1 MITGYSPRKGQPMAE
16 TTPPE
21 SKTSGMTT
29 AYRALAILTTLVIIA
44 QFFLAGLGAFH
55 ALHTRGANRFSPH
68 ETVGYVIVGL
78 SVVLFVAALLARLG
92 ARALGMVAFLFLL
105 AGPVQVLLAKA
116 GTNHGDFW
124 GALHGLVGALILG
137 FAGTLIRLGRKP

>member
-1 MITGYSPRKGQPMAE
+1 MAE

-21 SKTSGMTT
+21 SKTSGLRT
-29 AYRALAILTTLVIIA
+29 AYRVLAILTTLVIIV

-55 ALHTRGANRFSPH
+55 AVRTGESNRFGAH
-68 ETVGYVIVGL
+68 ETVGYIIAGL
-78 SVVLFVAALLARLG
+78 SIVLFVAALLARLG
-92 ARALGMVAFLFLL
+92 GRALGMVAFLFLL

-116 GTNHGDFW
+116 GTDHGDFW

-137 FAGTLIRLGRKP
+137 FAGTLIRLGGKT

>member
-1 MITGYSPRKGQPMAE
+1 MAE

-21 SKTSGMTT
+21 PKASGLTT

-44 QFFLAGLGAFH
+44 EFFLAGLGAFH
-55 ALHTRGANRFSPH
+55 AVRTGEANHFSAH
-68 ETVGYVIVGL
+68 QTVGYIIAGL

-92 ARALGMVAFLFLL
+92 ARAVGMVAFLFLL
-105 AGPVQVLLAKA
+105 AGPVQVVLAKA
-116 GTNHGDFW
+116 GTDHGDFW

>member
-1 MITGYSPRKGQPMAE
+1 MAE
-16 TTPPE
+16 TTPPTP
-21 SKTSGMTT
+21 KTSGMTT

-55 ALHTRGANRFSPH
+55 AIHTGNAKRFSLH
-68 ETVGYVIVGL
+68 ETVGYIIVGL
-78 SVVLFVAALLARLG
+78 SIVLFVAAVLARLG
-92 ARALGMVAFLFLL
+92 ARALGMVAFLILL

-116 GTNHGDFW
+116 GADHNDFW

-137 FAGTLIRLGRKP
+137 FASTLIRLGRKP